1 MAWAVSAAFT
11 CELEAQKMQKVMML
25 LLLGAE
31 DIEELTAVC
40 YYGAGRAARVTARSR
55 DGQSWAA
62 ERVCWDA
69 ARVRTLECF
78 GFVWRLLLWRACAV
92 APCSCA
98 FVRDPCMGR

>member
-1 MAWAVSAAFT
+1 MAGCGLELAARLLTMVWAVSAAFT

-40 YYGAGRAARVTARSR
+40 CCGAGRAARVTARSR

-62 ERVCWDA
+62 ERVCRDA
-69 ARVRTLECF
+69 ARARTMEC
-78 GFVWRLLLWRACAV
+78 VW
-92 APCSCA
+92 
-98 FVRDPCMGR
+98 G